1 MGLKEVIN
9 EEKKDLVNVKRP
21 YETAAFLIFSVFFV
35 QQIFYLLLRFI
46 QYFKD
51 VKTMNDAVA
60 LGATAWKV
68 AFRYTSVT
76 NLPIFVGRIIGVD
89 PTSWFY
95 VGLSF
100 IFLILWYF
108 LIYILVWNYCK
119 KRNLAKW
126 TWTTL
131 ILFGPAAIF
140 LVPTY
145 LWFAIYVFRPYVF
158 RFVRRGVDEYHKYSE
173 NHVFEEEVEEEAPV
187 LAETRKQKSQE
198 KAQKDE
204 TIVEKE
210 EPNKDLQE

>member
-1 MGLKEVIN
+1 MGLKDVIN

-35 QQIFYLLLRFI
+35 QQMFYLLLRFI

-51 VKTMNDAVA
+51 VGTMKDAVA

-68 AFRYTSVT
+68 PFSYARVT
-76 NLPIFVGRIIGVD
+76 NLPLFVGRIIGVD
-89 PTSWFY
+89 STSWFY

-100 IFLILWYF
+100 LFLIFWYF
-108 LIYILVWNYCK
+108 LIYLLVWNYCK

-173 NHVFEEEVEEEAPV
+173 NHVFNEEVEEKVEEAAPEV
-187 LAETRKQKSQE
+187 AKPRKQKPE
-198 KAQKDE
+198 PDELPKD
-204 TIVEKE
+204 